1 MSNMKYTLSINI
13 EQSTFKPESYIVTPN
28 ALGVVG
34 HIVDSFNTGIHSF
47 NIIGSYGTGKSS
59 FLLALEDTL
68 VNDSH
73 ILLSN
78 KGQFNGYSRFRFH
91 KIVGDYTSLH
101 RLLTESLFPNT
112 ASDNLF
118 ENFSKFFAKA
128 EKRDEFVFIVIDEF
142 GKLLEYAAKNNPEKE
157 LYIFQKFTEFMNSEK
172 RNAILL
178 TTLHQNFNSYA
189 HALNESQRHEWNKV
203 KGRFQEIVFNE
214 PVEQLLYLAA
224 KRIGRTPRPMLNKGF
239 RTIYDLAQST
249 KFASSS
255 IEYDDTA
262 ACLYPLDLFAAQA
275 LTLSIQRYG
284 QNERTLFS
292 FLESTGESSL
302 LSFKDGRHTTYSLAD
317 VYDYDIYNFHS
328 FLSEINPDT
337 AAWTGIR
344 VALERI
350 ESLFDAGIAENAI
363 KLVKTI
369 GMMNLFGN
377 AGIRCSKKDLSI
389 YAKNALDIEEPGAVI
404 DLLTQYKIIR
414 YAEYKSQY
422 ILFEGTD
429 VNIEGELLKASGIV
443 PRSKDVVDKLLEN
456 FNLPIEFA
464 NATYFR
470 KGTPRYFEYIIS
482 DYPINRQPQNEVDG
496 YINLIIN
503 ESLTLDKLK
512 QETSNIEEAILY
524 VYFKH
529 TDKIIDHI
537 WMLDKLAYVQN
548 IVDST
553 DKVAHREL
561 NALINHERNLLN
573 ASVLDALFGYGQDV
587 VWIYRGNEF
596 SIDSKTSFNKFL
608 SQICD
613 EVYYSTP
620 TYINEMVNKHKP
632 SGAMSLARVNYLSH
646 LLENSAERNLG
657 FEDNMF
663 KPEKT
668 IYLTLLKNSGIHR
681 KFLGEYELNA
691 PQEESFNDL
700 WNASEAFLESSKE
713 KPRKLAELINILK
726 TRPFKLKQG
735 VIDLWV
741 PTYLIIKRNDY
752 SLYNENGVF
761 IPMLNRE
768 VLDIM
773 QKSPAGFQVKAFNV
787 EGVKLDL
794 FNKYREALSLSQDDE
809 FTTASL
815 IETIRPFLIFY
826 KKLNKYTKQTKRLK
840 KTTLQ
845 FRNVLS
851 TAKDPEKTFFED
863 LPRALGFKDSV
874 IANNDEVLR
883 SYVDLL
889 QNAIRELR
897 SCYVNLVSRIEN
909 ALIAALSLKSTD
921 FYQYKKELEDRYSCI
936 KTYLLTDRQ
945 KTILNRILSQSI
957 DKVTWYQSLAYVIL
971 DKQLEN
977 LLDEE
982 ETYLI
987 DNLVH
992 LFKELDKFID
1002 VSNSNLGQHDKF
1014 IRVEMISSDGAVSPQ
1029 IVRLDEKKFDVVQR
1043 IEKQIDKLLSGD
1055 DEVDAYALLTI
1066 LKKKLGDD

>member
-13 EQSTFKPESYIVTPN
+13 EQSTFKPENYIVTPN

-34 HIVDSFNTGIHSF
+34 HIVDAFNTGIHSF

-68 VNDSH
+68 VNNSH

-78 KGQFNGYSRFRFH
+78 KGQFNGYNRFRFH

-101 RLLTESLFPNT
+101 RLLTERLFPNVP
-112 ASDNLF
+112 SENLF
-118 ENFSKFFAKA
+118 ENLSMFFARA

-157 LYIFQKFTEFMNSEK
+157 LYVFQKFTEFMNSEN

-189 HALNESQRHEWNKV
+189 HTLSDSQRHEWNKV

-224 KRIGRTPRPMLNKGF
+224 RRIERVPRPILNKEF
-239 RTIYDLAQST
+239 RAIYDLAQNT
-249 KFASSS
+249 KFSSSS
-255 IEYDDTA
+255 IGYDDTA
-262 ACLYPLDLFAAQA
+262 VCLYPLDLFAAQA

-292 FLESTGESSL
+292 FLEATGEGSL
-302 LSFKDGRHTTYSLAD
+302 QSFKDGKHITYSLAD
-317 VYDYDIYNFHS
+317 VYDYDIYNFYS

-350 ESLFDAGIAENAI
+350 EGLFDSEIAENAI
-363 KLVKTI
+363 KLVKAI

-377 AGIRCSKKDLSI
+377 AGIRCSKNELSL
-389 YAKNALDIEEPGAVI
+389 YAKNALNIGEPETVI
-404 DLLTQYKIIR
+404 DLLTQHKIIR
-414 YAEYKSQY
+414 YAEYRSQY

-429 VNIEGELLKASGIV
+429 VNIDGELLKAAGIV
-443 PRSKDVVDKLLEN
+443 PRSKDVVDKLIEN

-464 NATYFR
+464 NAIYFR
-470 KGTPRYFEYIIS
+470 KGTPRYFEYVIS
-482 DYPINRQPQNEVDG
+482 DSPINRQPQNEVDG
-496 YINLIIN
+496 YINLVFN
-503 ESLTLDKLK
+503 EALSLDKLK
-512 QETSNIEEAILY
+512 QETKNVKEAILY
-524 VYFKH
+524 AYFKQA
-529 TDKIIDHI
+529 DKIIDHI
-537 WMLDKLAYVQN
+537 WMLEKLSYVQN
-548 IVDST
+548 IVDNN

-561 NALINHERNLLN
+561 KLLINHERTLLN
-573 ASVLDALFGYGQDV
+573 ASVLDALFRYGNDV
-587 VWIYRGNEF
+587 VWVYRGNEVA
-596 SIDSKTSFNKFL
+596 IDTKTGFNKLL
-608 SQICD
+608 SHICD
-613 EVYYSTP
+613 EVYHNTP
-620 TYINEMVNKHKP
+620 IYINEMVNKHKP
-632 SGAMSLARVNYLSH
+632 SGAMSLARVNYLMH
-646 LLENSAERNLG
+646 LLESSAERNIG
-657 FEDNMF
+657 FEDGMF

-668 IYLTLLKNSGIHR
+668 IYLTLLKNTGIHR
-681 KFLGEYELNA
+681 HFLGAYELST
-691 PQEESFNDL
+691 PHEESFNAL
-700 WNASEAFLESSKE
+700 WNVCEEFFESTKE
-713 KPRKLAELINILK
+713 KPRKLAELICTLK
-726 TRPFKLKQG
+726 ARPFKLKQG
-735 VIDLWV
+735 LIDLWL
-741 PTYLIIKRNDY
+741 PTYLIIKKNDY

-761 IPMLNRE
+761 IPILNRE

-773 QKSPAGFQVKAFNV
+773 QKSPSGFQIKAFNV

-809 FTTASL
+809 FTTTSL
-815 IETIRPFLIFY
+815 IETIRPFLVFY
-826 KKLNKYTKQTKRLK
+826 KRLNKYTKQTKRLK

-851 TAKDPEKTFFED
+851 VAKDPEKTFFED

-897 SCYVNLVSRIEN
+897 SCYVNLICRIEN
-909 ALIAALSLKSTD
+909 ALIEALNLKSSD
-921 FYQYKKELEDRYSCI
+921 FFQYKNELEERYSCVKI
-936 KTYLLTDRQ
+936 YLLTDRQ
-945 KTILNRILSQSI
+945 KTILNRILSQST
-957 DKVTWYQSLAYVIL
+957 DKITWYQSLAYVIL

-992 LFKELDKFID
+992 LFKELDKFVDI
-1002 VSNSNLGQHDKF
+1002 SNNTLGQEDNF
-1014 IRVEMISSDGAVSPQ
+1014 IRVEMISNDGVVSPQ
-1029 IVRLDEKKFDVVQR
+1029 IVRLNNNKLNVAHK

-1055 DEVDAYALLTI
+1055 NEIDAYALLTI
-1066 LKKKLGDD
+1066 LKKKLNDE